1 MGLFGDA
8 VGKAKRLGNKAL
20 DTASAGLRI
29 GTKALGSVS
38 QLGHKYVD
46 KVNHAVN
53 FVEKIPFV
61 GGVAAPVLAPVK
73 GVLGVA
79 NSALG
84 VVDTAKGIGDN
95 LSAGVRATQSA
106 VASGDYH
113 QAANV
118 LRDTAKDTY
127 ASGKVLRSSAQNVLE
142 RARRK

>member
-1 MGLFGDA
+1 MGLIGDV
-8 VGKAKRLGNKAL
+8 VGKAKRLGTKAL
-20 DTASAGLRI
+20 DTADAGLRI

-38 QLGHKYVD
+38 RMGHKVLD
-46 KVNHAVN
+46 KVNHAVG
-53 FVEKIPFV
+53 FVENIPFV

-73 GVLGVA
+73 SVLNVA
-79 NSALG
+79 NAGLG

-127 ASGKVLRSSAQNVLE
+127 SSGKVLRSSAQNVLE
-142 RARRK
+142 RARRQ